1 MVDCKQRYQ
10 DLGVSGLSFA
20 RYSERA
26 WRRHVCA
33 FRRDTNMWR
42 PVKSSSP
49 LLERKVIVSSKEY
62 DSYFAVFF
70 HLFVAGPEIVLPI
83 FIKFA
88 LILSKLGGKR
98 TGNPSD
104 NMM

>member
-1 MVDCKQRYQ
+1 MVDYKQRYE

-33 FRRDTNMWR
+33 FRRPAKT
-42 PVKSSSP
+42 SSP
-49 LLERKVIVSSKEY
+49 LLKRKVIVSSKEY

-70 HLFVAGPEIVLPI
+70 HFFVAGP
-83 FIKFA
+83 
-88 LILSKLGGKR
+88 
-98 TGNPSD
+98 
-104 NMM
+104 